1 MLIKMRGHMFS
12 VVYHPEAREETTAL
26 PVKIRVKFDRL
37 IGKLE
42 YDARLLREPD
52 TKPLGDG
59 LFEIRTMGTDIARG
73 IWVYHKANTIIMLRV
88 FIKKSQKTPAKEIN
102 LARKR
107 LAEVLNETGKP

>member
-1 MLIKMRGHMFS
+1 MFS
-12 VVYHPEAREETTAL
+12 VVYHPEAREEATAL

-59 LFEIRTMGTDIARG
+59 LFEIRTMGTDI
-73 IWVYHKANTIIMLRV
+73 YHKGNTIIMLRV
-88 FIKKSQKTPAKEIN
+88 FIKKSQKTPAKEID
-102 LARKR
+102 LAKKR

>member
-1 MLIKMRGHMFS
+1 MFN
-12 VVYHPEAREETTAL
+12 VIYHPRARDEATEL

-42 YDARLLREPD
+42 HDARLLGEPD

-59 LFEIRTMGTDIARG
+59 FFEIRTMGTDITRG
-73 IWVYHKANTIIMLRV
+73 IWVYHKGNTIIMLRV
-88 FIKKSQKTPAKEIN
+88 FIKKVQKTPANELEI
-102 LARKR
+102 ARKR